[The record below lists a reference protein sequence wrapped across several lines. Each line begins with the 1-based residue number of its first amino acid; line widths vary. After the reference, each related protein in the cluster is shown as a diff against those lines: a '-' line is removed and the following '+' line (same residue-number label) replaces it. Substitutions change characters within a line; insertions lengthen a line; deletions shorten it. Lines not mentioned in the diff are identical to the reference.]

1 MHEAAK
7 RGNYDMIKECL
18 KNNVKKLLYFKLFH
32 HYMRFIVFK
41 TKKVSTHSLDKAG
54 NTPLHWAAYGGHVD
68 CAKIL
73 LESSKLV
80 INLQVRFKFEF
91 EF

>member
-18 KNNVKKLLYFKLFH
+18 KNNVKKLKLFH
-32 HYMRFIVFK
+32 NFARLTLIE

-80 INLQVRFKFEF
+80 INLQVRFKF
-91 EF
+91 